1 MTVVLELA
9 VTDSDAGVSLADAD
23 AILAVAQESG
33 IDAIRL
39 LDRAG
44 ESAVVDPSVTGAYL
58 AGHHDGLGYLID
70 ARTTHNA
77 PYNLARRV
85 SAFDR
90 ATDGLVGLVLN
101 PGDGDEV
108 SDATAPDRGAV
119 ESAERWGEYAGI
131 LEQLW
136 ESFPASALL
145 GDQERAL
152 VVDDSL
158 VRAIEH
164 DGRFYRVAGP
174 LDGPASRQGRPPLVV
189 AEPDAVGWKRTAAHA
204 DVVIID
210 VPSAVASLRS
220 LTSALGAAGRN
231 RTDVTVLVR
240 TRTVPD
246 YLEWYAHDEVN
257 GVVLVTDDLDAGEV
271 VDLIRAVAA
280 HIERPAGGSL
290 RDRLGLRTRTEVPA

>member
-9 VTDSDAGVSLADAD
+9 VTDSDEGVSLADAD

-44 ESAVVDPSVTGAYL
+44 ESVVVDPSVSGAYF
-58 AGHHDGLGYLID
+58 AGRHGGLGYLID
-70 ARTTHNA
+70 AGTTHNA

-85 SAFDR
+85 SALDR
-90 ATDGLVGLVLN
+90 ATDGMVGLVLH

-108 SDATAPDRGAV
+108 SEATAPDRGAV

-136 ESFPASALL
+136 ESFPAAALV
-145 GDQERAL
+145 GDQKRAL
-152 VVDDSL
+152 VVDDGL

-164 DGRFYRVAGP
+164 TGRFYRVAGP
-174 LDGPASRQGRPPLVV
+174 LDGPSSRQGRPPLVV
-189 AEPDAVGWKRTAAHA
+189 AEPDTVGWKRAATYA

-210 VPSAVASLRS
+210 LPNAVASLRS
-220 LTSALGAAGRN
+220 LTSALSAAGRN

-240 TRTVPD
+240 TRTVQD
-246 YLEWYAHDEVN
+246 YLEWCVREEVN
-257 GVVLVTDDLDAGEV
+257 GVVLATDDLDAGQV

-280 HIERPAGGSL
+280 RIERPAGGSL